1 MLDFSSYQEN
11 ASHELTP
18 IRMANVKKTRN
29 TCWQGH
35 GKKGALVEGT
45 WGCKVEQ
52 SLWKTV

>member
-35 GKKGALVEGT
+35 GEKGALVEGT